1 MGDGSDQSGSLQLL
15 RWGLFLLLVAGL
27 VVVVIPGVLDG
38 FVVGVFGEQATV
50 PSFPR
55 WPLPALDVTFSGPPS
70 EGDGAISRWA
80 AEQLANAVYA
90 LGVLVYYA
98 GLAGVALGAGLVGL
112 ALRQLARS
120 ADALGR

>member
-1 MGDGSDQSGSLQLL
+1 V
-15 RWGLFLLLVAGL
+15 FLLLASGL
-27 VVVVIPGVLDG
+27 LVVVIPGVLDG
-38 FVVGVFGEQATV
+38 TDVAVFGERAPV
-50 PSFPR
+50 PTFAPWS
-55 WPLPALDVTFSGPPS
+55 LPALDVTFSGPPT
-70 EGDGAISRWA
+70 EGDGEIARWA

-98 GLAGVALGAGLVGL
+98 GLAGVAVGAGLVGL